1 MIDQQEIKLMKDAI
15 LDWMIPFVI
24 QPIRIRER
32 SAKSIL
38 VCADE
43 YRHHRRSYF
52 L

>member
-15 LDWMIPFVI
+15 FDWMIPFVI

-38 VCADE
+38 SYADE
-43 YRHHRRSYF
+43 YRRYRRSYF